1 MYIIRHKET
10 KQRIGRHYS
19 TAGTAKG
26 AFKTAYLMYDK
37 TQKKYLKFSE
47 QDIYEVVKEETA
59 EMVALEKAVRLL
71 REAENLL
78 RIASTSLGNLGDP
91 STEGKIDRFLE
102 SLDE

>member
-10 KQRIGRHYS
+10 KQRIGRRYS

-47 QDIYEVVKEETA
+47 QDIYEVVKEETP
-59 EMVALEKAVRLL
+59 EMVALE
-71 REAENLL
+71 EAIKYLDCCVTVLDLSGFAPNLKEDIKKWL
-78 RIASTSLGNLGDP
+78 V
-91 STEGKIDRFLE
+91 KQK
-102 SLDE
+102 